1 MSKELLRI
9 KKRKATEKKLLELYE
24 HSNRVL
30 IIHYSCESFYD
41 IKDGRTPRVTS
52 IAIRNFS
59 NGQTESFSIHK
70 IAEKDKINITNISNE
85 YDKLEK
91 KMLKEYFDYL
101 RTKEDYT
108 FVHWNMRDI
117 NYGFIA
123 IEHRFEVLGG
133 KPYKIRDDKKFDI
146 AAELI
151 SLYGRAYI
159 GHGENGRFLNLLEF
173 NNITNK
179 DALTGKEEAKAFEN
193 QEYIKLHQST
203 LRKVDCIS
211 NVLHRVI
218 ENSLKTNAKW
228 IDRYGFH
235 PKIVIELIKEHWI
248 WTLFSMVAV
257 VVGFIYNFFK

>member
-1 MSKELLRI
+1 MSKELLKI

-52 IAIRNFS
+52 IAIRNFN

-70 IAEKDKINITNISNE
+70 IAEKDKIDITNISNE

-91 KMLKEYFDYL
+91 KMLKEYFGYL

-159 GHGENGRFLNLLEF
+159 EHGENGRFLNLLVL

-179 DALTGKEEAKAFEN
+179 DALTGKEEAEAFKN

-203 LRKVDCIS
+203 LRKVDCMS

-228 IDRYGFH
+228 IDRHGIH
-235 PKIVIELIKEHWI
+235 PKIVIEYIQEHWI
-248 WTLFSMVAV
+248 WSLFAMAAV
-257 VVGFIYNFFK
+257 VLSFYTFFR